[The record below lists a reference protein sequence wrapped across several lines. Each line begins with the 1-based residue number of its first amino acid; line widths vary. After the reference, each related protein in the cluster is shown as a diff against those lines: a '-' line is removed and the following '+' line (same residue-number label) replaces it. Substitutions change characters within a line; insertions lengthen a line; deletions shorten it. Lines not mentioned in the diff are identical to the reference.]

1 MNRRILISE
10 NERSRILGLHE
21 NRRMKEWG
29 LINEQVEG
37 ALSAELKAKN
47 IKITGSIQAP
57 PPQVWSLVDGSKIN
71 PGYFGFVV
79 NNAENS
85 TTFYMDNGMTLKGE
99 IKNSQTNDMIY
110 TKLPNWTDKPI
121 AGAKTVLVGAGTTT
135 DNAKT
140 TTDNAKFIPK
150 GYESVEACKAEGPQ
164 VAASKVFAGQPWNV
178 VKAKWVESK
187 CNGITT
193 TPCVAGTQASNINLR
208 KAICEGTFTMGGP
221 AAATPATPSEY
232 TVYKGG
238 VPSKMTV
245 DQISQ
250 GLADGTIKPT
260 DKVWDTTKGQGSDA
274 IVPLSTLTSD
284 TKIQASIKTIAPELA
299 GVEKTYEISADGRA
313 AAIKYTKETL
323 TKAIADGTL
332 NKDSAYVIIVDP
344 ATQAKSYQKVMLNTD
359 LIPIINSASGAQPI
373 TAERKS
379 TNIPE
384 LDAWL
389 KGPIGSAWDKLT
401 DPKQKESM
409 FDSFEK
415 TDPTIT
421 KLKDTVGKGPLR
433 SALGMAADT
442 GLGRGLQRLRGK
454 VGAAITG
461 NQPVA

>member
-37 ALSAELKAKN
+37 TLSAELKAKN
-47 IKITGSIQAP
+47 IKITGPIQAP
-57 PPQVWSLVDGSKIN
+57 PPGELSNWILIDGSKITA
-71 PGYFGFVV
+71 GYYGFVV

-85 TTFYMDNGMTLKGE
+85 TTFYMDNGMTLKGQ
-99 IKNSQTNDMIY
+99 IKNTQTNDMIY

-150 GYESVEACKAEGPQ
+150 GYESVEACKADYKTTYLSG
-164 VAASKVFAGQPWNV
+164 VSMKVFGQYYTV
-178 VKAKWVESK
+178 IQKKWLESK
-187 CNGITT
+187 CVGK
-193 TPCVAGTQASNINLR
+193 TPCDKSGDSNTNLAM
-208 KAICEGTFTMGGP
+208 AICEGTFNMSGP
-221 AAATPATPSEY
+221 VATPAASTESTSSTASTAVVPLASTPSEY

-260 DKVWDTTKGQGSDA
+260 DKVWDTSKGQGSNA

-299 GVEKTYEISADGRA
+299 
-313 AAIKYTKETL
+313 
-323 TKAIADGTL
+323 
-332 NKDSAYVIIVDP
+332 
-344 ATQAKSYQKVMLNTD
+344 
-359 LIPIINSASGAQPI
+359 
-373 TAERKS
+373 AERKS

-421 KLKDTVGKGPLR
+421 KLKDTVGKGPSR

-442 GLGRGLQRLRGK
+442 GLGRGLQRLRGR
-454 VGAAITG
+454 VGSAITG

>member
-1 MNRRILISE
+1 MSRRILISE

-29 LINEQVEG
+29 LINEQMKYIKNTTTG
-37 ALSAELKAKN
+37 KA
-47 IKITGSIQAP
+47 TMLPAGSIVPAGSVEIQKIEFDTLNNQLGTGATPAP
-57 PPQVWSLVDGSKIN
+57 APAA
-71 PGYFGFVV
+71 VV
-79 NNAENS
+79 PA
-85 TTFYMDNGMTLKGE
+85 
-99 IKNSQTNDMIY
+99 
-110 TKLPNWTDKPI
+110 PAP
-121 AGAKTVLVGAGTTT
+121 
-135 DNAKT
+135 
-140 TTDNAKFIPK
+140 FIPK
-150 GYESVEACKAEGPQ
+150 GYDTIEACKAEAPIN
-164 VAASKVFAGQPWNV
+164 VSSKVFAGQPWNV
-178 VKAKWVESK
+178 VKGKWVESK
-187 CNGITT
+187 CNGT
-193 TPCVAGTQASNINLR
+193 TPCIAGNATSNINLR

-260 DKVWDTTKGQGSDA
+260 DKVWDTTKGQGSEA

-313 AAIKYTKETL
+313 AATKYTKETL

-401 DPKQKESM
+401 DLKQKESM

-433 SALGMAADT
+433 SALGIAADT
-442 GLGRGLQRLRGK
+442 GLGRGLQRLRGR

-461 NQPVA
+461 DQPVA

>member
-29 LINEQVEG
+29 LINEEMIYIKDANGKASMFNGSIPPIGSTKIDKVEFDAINNQLG
-37 ALSAELKAKN
+37 
-47 IKITGSIQAP
+47 TGSTPAP
-57 PPQVWSLVDGSKIN
+57 
-71 PGYFGFVV
+71 VV
-79 NNAENS
+79 PAPE
-85 TTFYMDNGMTLKGE
+85 
-99 IKNSQTNDMIY
+99 
-110 TKLPNWTDKPI
+110 PV
-121 AGAKTVLVGAGTTT
+121 AKAPEPV
-135 DNAKT
+135 AK
-140 TTDNAKFIPK
+140 APFIPT
-150 GYESVEACKAEGPQ
+150 GYDTIEACKAAGAKD
-164 VAASKVFAGQPWNV
+164 VSSKVFAGQDWEV

-187 CNGITT
+187 CNGT
-193 TPCVAGTQASNINLR
+193 TPCIAGTMSSNINLR

-221 AAATPATPSEY
+221 AAATPSEY

-344 ATQAKSYQKVMLNTD
+344 ATQAKSYQKIMLNTD

-401 DPKQKESM
+401 DLKQKESM

-415 TDPTIT
+415 TDPIIT

-442 GLGRGLQRLRGK
+442 GVGRGLQRLRGK
-454 VGAAITG
+454 VGASITG
-461 NQPVA
+461 NQPVD

>member
-37 ALSAELKAKN
+37 SLSAELKAKN

-57 PPQVWSLVDGSKIN
+57 DNSEWSLIDGSKITA
-71 PGYFGFVV
+71 GYYGFVV
-79 NNAENS
+79 NNAEQS
-85 TTFYMDNGMTLKGE
+85 TTYYMDNGMTLKAE
-99 IKNSQTNDMIY
+99 KINVTPTDMPLI
-110 TKLPNWTDKPI
+110 KLPNWTDQPI

-140 TTDNAKFIPK
+140 TTDNAKFIPT
-150 GYESVEACKAEGPQ
+150 GYDTIEACKAEAPIN
-164 VAASKVFAGQPWNV
+164 VSSKVFAGQPWNV
-178 VKAKWVESK
+178 VKGKWIDSK
-187 CNGITT
+187 CNGT
-193 TPCVAGTQASNINLR
+193 TPCIAGNVTSNINLR

-221 AAATPATPSEY
+221 AAATPSEY

-299 GVEKTYEISADGRA
+299 GVEKTYKISVDGRV
-313 AAIKYTKETL
+313 AAIEYTKETL
-323 TKAIADGTL
+323 TKAITDGIL
-332 NKDSAYVIIVDP
+332 NKASAQIVIVDP
-344 ATQAKSYQKVMLNTD
+344 ITKQPKYQSVMTD
-359 LIPIINSASGAQPI
+359 ASSEVAQIFNSLSTPESV
-373 TAERKS
+373 TPERKS

-401 DPKQKESM
+401 DLKQKESM

-415 TDPTIT
+415 TDPIIT

-442 GLGRGLQRLRGK
+442 GVGRGLQRLRGK
-454 VGAAITG
+454 LGAAITG

>member
-1 MNRRILISE
+1 MSRRILISE

-29 LINEQVEG
+29 LINEEF
-37 ALSAELKAKN
+37 KP
-47 IKITGSIQAP
+47 TGYDTI
-57 PPQVWSLVDGSKIN
+57 
-71 PGYFGFVV
+71 
-79 NNAENS
+79 
-85 TTFYMDNGMTLKGE
+85 
-99 IKNSQTNDMIY
+99 
-110 TKLPNWTDKPI
+110 
-121 AGAKTVLVGAGTTT
+121 
-135 DNAKT
+135 
-140 TTDNAKFIPK
+140 
-150 GYESVEACKAEGPQ
+150 EACKAEAPQ
-164 VAASKVFAGQPWNV
+164 TASSKVFAGQDWEV

-187 CNGITT
+187 CNGT
-193 TPCVAGTQASNINLR
+193 TPCNAGTQASNINLR
-208 KAICEGTFTMGGP
+208 KAMCEGTFTMGGP
-221 AAATPATPSEY
+221 AAAATPSEY

-260 DKVWDTTKGQGSDA
+260 DKVWDTNKGQGSDA
-274 IVPLSTLTSD
+274 IVPLSTLTAD

-344 ATQAKSYQKVMLNTD
+344 ATQAKSYQKIMLNTD

-401 DPKQKESM
+401 DLKQKESM

-415 TDPTIT
+415 TDPIIT
-421 KLKDTVGKGPLR
+421 KLKDTVGKLPLR

-442 GLGRGLQRLRGK
+442 GVGRGLQRLRGK